1 MKAEQIIGKLGR
13 IVFLVFIIAIST
25 VPLLWTLVSSF
36 KTNKEI
42 MDSAFSL
49 PASINLDN
57 YIMAFKYSPLGTYFW
72 NTFIITVFCIF
83 FGLIIFSMSAYVFA
97 RFEFKGKNFLFAL
110 IGMSMLVPTSALI
123 FPVYKLM
130 NAMNLYNT
138 KSGLVLVY
146 MAIAMPSVLFV
157 LRSYFLTIPKEMEEA
172 ARIDGS
178 GFMRTYITIMLPLV
192 KPAMATAA
200 ILIFMAELE

>member
-57 YIMAFKYSPLGTYFW
+57 
-72 NTFIITVFCIF
+72 
-83 FGLIIFSMSAYVFA
+83 
-97 RFEFKGKNFLFAL
+97 
-110 IGMSMLVPTSALI
+110 
-123 FPVYKLM
+123 
-130 NAMNLYNT
+130 
-138 KSGLVLVY
+138 
-146 MAIAMPSVLFV
+146 
-157 LRSYFLTIPKEMEEA
+157 
-172 ARIDGS
+172 
-178 GFMRTYITIMLPLV
+178 
-192 KPAMATAA
+192 
-200 ILIFMAELE
+200 